1 MKIEPAGH
9 KILIKPKPVENRT
22 KSGIYLA
29 LETERYQEATT
40 EGTVLAIGPTAYKKV
55 DDGTPWC
62 KVGDKVSYGKYAGAR
77 ITIKQEDESEEEFV
91 VIHDVDVVAILKD

>member
-1 MKIEPAGH
+1 MNIQPAGH
-9 KILIKPKPVENRT
+9 KILIKPRPVEEKT
-22 KSGIYLA
+22 KSGIILA
-29 LETERYQEATT
+29 LDVERYGEATT
-40 EGTVLAIGPTAYKKV
+40 EGTVVAIGPTAYKKV

-77 ITIKQEDESEEEFV
+77 LSIDKDGVEEDFV